1 MSAPPPGSL
10 VLADSPLRTRLA
22 QLSAEAESLRD
33 AVATLDLDIETLRTT
48 LSVFDARVQGAL
60 RGLHAR
66 HQRVAGLVRHLGRW
80 AELLEGGPRDDVAR
94 RARRLDARRARQLET
109 EARDDVVEEV
119 EDAPPPPDVSLELKS
134 LYRRLAR
141 RYHPDLARD
150 EEAQCRAAD
159 VMVRINALYRA
170 GDLEGLAA
178 LADQS
183 LGAEPAEEGLSLERE
198 VALLEARCG
207 RFRQVLLGLQE
218 ELRALTACPTARL
231 LAEVKEREASGVDAF
246 QELRREL
253 GEQLHQA
260 YDDIRLAARALED
273 AVRRYNKSA
282 PLASTGRQAS
292 GLTFEVH
299 TRRPLVR
306 WTLEGLAA
314 LRASPEVRRRADWLA
329 AEVTERPAVARLVLF
344 TYASE
349 LVPAG
354 LETLATLEGLSPR
367 YEAASGGRGGRLE
380 EALVDA
386 VDVLEL
392 GVRRAGP
399 RLVQT
404 GLRFRDTTLGEA
416 VPLALRSPA
425 LRAEFRRVLAT
436 LGEQTRC
443 PSCERD
449 VFAVP
454 LYRLRGLDD
463 LHAWVC
469 PACGHSLKSYWM
481 PRGQDVQSVLNDA
494 FLDLELLTEW
504 TFRLGRASV
513 STQLLPQQLETLSVG
528 QLKRRFVEDV
538 LLRHA
543 VAVSEKQVRLRQG
556 QRLVPERR
564 WLADCAT
571 RTFSV
576 AFAEGTRVSLADAL
590 EQVRYRI
597 RTRFRADSTAEA
609 SRPTQKA

>member
-1 MSAPPPGSL
+1 M
-10 VLADSPLRTRLA
+10 
-22 QLSAEAESLRD
+22 AEAESLRD
-33 AVATLDLDIETLRTT
+33 AVAALDLDIETLRTA
-48 LSVFDARVQGAL
+48 LSVFDAKVQGAL
-60 RGLHAR
+60 RELHAR
-66 HQRVAGLVRHLGRW
+66 HQCVAGVVRHLERW
-80 AELLEGGPRDDVAR
+80 VELLEGAPRADLAR
-94 RARRLDARRARQLET
+94 RARRLDARRARQLQT
-109 EARDDVVEEV
+109 EARVEAVEEL
-119 EDAPPPPDVSLELKS
+119 EDASVPSDMGAELKS

-150 EEAQCRAAD
+150 EEAQCRAAEL
-159 VMVRINALYRA
+159 MVRINALYRA
-170 GDLEGLAA
+170 GDRDGLSA
-178 LADQS
+178 LADQA
-183 LGAEPAEEGLSLERE
+183 LGAEPAEEGLTLERE

-207 RFRQVLLGLQE
+207 RFGEVLEGLEE
-218 ELRALTACPTARL
+218 ELAALKACPTARL
-231 LAEVKEREASGVDAF
+231 RAEVGERQAAGLDAF
-246 QELRREL
+246 RELRAEL
-253 GEQLHQA
+253 GERIGEA
-260 YDDIRLAARALED
+260 YEDIRKAARALEE

-282 PLASTGRQAS
+282 PLTSTAGRAM
-292 GLTFEVH
+292 GRLFDVH
-299 TRRPLVR
+299 TRQPLVR

-314 LRASPEVRRRADWLA
+314 LRASPEVRRRADWLVA
-329 AEVTERPAVARLVLF
+329 AAAERPAVVRLVLF
-344 TYASE
+344 TYAAE

-354 LETLATLEGLSPR
+354 LETLATLEGLRLRFDALSTP
-367 YEAASGGRGGRLE
+367 AQGRLE

-399 RLVQT
+399 KVVQT
-404 GLRFRDTTLGEA
+404 GLRFRDAALGEA
-416 VPLALRSPA
+416 VPLALRSHA

-443 PSCERD
+443 PACAAD

-513 STQLLPQQLETLSVG
+513 STQLLPVQLEVLHVG
-528 QLKRRFVEDV
+528 QLKRRFVDDV
-538 LLRHA
+538 LVRHA
-543 VAVSEKQVRLRQG
+543 VDVAERQVRLLQG
-556 QRLVPERR
+556 RRPVPERR
-564 WLADCAT
+564 LLADCPI

-576 AFAEGTRVSLADAL
+576 AFAAGTKVSLADAL
-590 EQVRYRI
+590 EQVRYRV
-597 RTRFRADSTAEA
+597 RTRFRPETPP
-609 SRPTQKA
+609 PTSG

>member
-1 MSAPPPGSL
+1 MSAPSPDSL
-10 VLADSPLRTRLA
+10 VLADSPLRTRRA

-80 AELLEGGPRDDVAR
+80 AELLEGGSRDDVAR
-94 RARRLDARRARQLET
+94 RARRLEARRVRQLET
-109 EARDDVVEEV
+109 EGTEDVVEDV
-119 EDAPPPPDVSLELKS
+119 EDAPPPSDVAQELKS

-170 GDLEGLAA
+170 GDLAGLAA

-183 LGAEPAEEGLSLERE
+183 LGAEPDEEGLSLERE

-253 GEQLHQA
+253 GGQLRQA
-260 YDDIRLAARALED
+260 YDDIRVAARALED

-282 PLASTGRQAS
+282 PLASADRRAS

-314 LRASPEVRRRADWLA
+314 LRASPEVRRRVDWLL
-329 AEVTERPAVARLVLF
+329 AEVAERPAVARLVLF

-354 LETLATLEGLSPR
+354 LETLATLEGLRPR
-367 YEAASGGRGGRLE
+367 YEAASGGRGQRLE

-399 RLVQT
+399 RQVQT

-513 STQLLPQQLETLSVG
+513 STQLLPEQLETLSVG
-528 QLKRRFVEDV
+528 HLKRRFVEDV
-538 LLRHA
+538 LLRHG
-543 VAVSEKQVRLRQG
+543 VDVSEKQVRLRQG
-556 QRLVPERR
+556 KRPVPERR

-576 AFAEGTRVSLADAL
+576 AFAEGATVSMADAL

-597 RTRFRADSTAEA
+597 RTRFRPES
-609 SRPTQKA
+609 SRPTVRP